1 MIKIPV
7 RVSSDLSPKLAE
19 AMTASVRRHMP
30 DAELIHVVE
39 VGCKKLDCFN
49 SVMHVDPNGDFVDQ
63 LLRVM
68 AAIDGDVISLD
79 YDIIV
84 QDDLTHVFD
93 KPFDVAFT
101 KRPEADK
108 TVAKTLQASYNM
120 GVIFSRSPE
129 FWKYAKAI
137 YDVQPDRDG
146 WLRSQ
151 SLVSQI
157 ALYLSDRFK
166 MIELPGEVYNHSP
179 MTRDEDVS
187 MRKVVHYK
195 GKRKYWMLP
204 ESEQFNIADSVA
216 KTTALVK
223 LSKKRSPDA
232 GDRAIPCEV
241 NNNG

>member
-19 AMTASVRRHMP
+19 VMTASVRKHMP
-30 DAELIHVVE
+30 TAELIHVVE
-39 VGCKKLDCFN
+39 NGGKKLACFD
-49 SVMHVDPNGDFVDQ
+49 SVIHINPDGDFVDQ

-68 AAIDGDVISLD
+68 SSIDGNVISLD

-84 QDDLTHVFD
+84 QDDLTPIFD
-93 KPFDVAFT
+93 QPFDVAFT
-101 KRPEADK
+101 KRPEVDK
-108 TVAKTLQASYNM
+108 TVAKSLQASYNM

-166 MIELPGEVYNHSP
+166 MIELPGEVYNYSP
-179 MTRDEDVS
+179 MMREEDVS
-187 MRKVVHYK
+187 MRKIVHYK

-204 ESEQFNIADSVA
+204 ENERGSIDSSVS
-216 KTTALVK
+216 KTTELVK
-223 LSKKRSPDA
+223 KAKRRNPVA
-232 GDRAIPCEV
+232 GDRANVVTEGI
-241 NNNG
+241 